1 MFFQIDANDDVP
13 IYEQLIR
20 QVKLAVAD
28 GTLSGGQ
35 MLPSVR
41 QLSKDLTLN
50 PNTIARAYRDL
61 QTQQVIEPLRG
72 RGMVIRR
79 DALGDCTDARNSL
92 VSDSLRS
99 AMADAVAGGMSHTQ
113 LRELFEQLLAELPSS
128 AESNGQTDS
137 SHSQEQADG

>member
-1 MFFQIDANDDVP
+1 MFFEIDPNDDVP

-20 QVKLAVAD
+20 QVKLAIAD
-28 GTLSGGQ
+28 GTLGGGQ

-79 DALGDCTDARNSL
+79 DAVADCTDARNAL
-92 VSDSLRS
+92 VSDALRS
-99 AMADAVAGGMSHTQ
+99 AMTDAVSGGMSHSE
-113 LRELFEQLLAELPSS
+113 LRDVFERLLAELPSS
-128 AESNGQTDS
+128 AESNGQTHS
-137 SHSQEQADG
+137 SRSQEKADG